1 MGRGRSRFAQ
11 QTPGGRQSKYGLTG
25 VPKNS
30 RISVDMDKYRR
41 NLPET
46 RLVGT
51 IVKRAGSQCWIIWDV
66 EPDVPHPYPE
76 GDVRYW
82 VDSGRARIQ
91 QPSKETLITK
101 MLKEK
106 K

>member
-11 QTPGGRQSKYGLTG
+11 QGSTKSGRYGLTG
-25 VPKNS
+25 VPRNS
-30 RISVDMDKYRR
+30 RIAVDMDAYRR
-41 NLPET
+41 GRPET
-46 RLVGT
+46 IWTGT
-51 IVKRAGSQCWIIWDV
+51 IVKRVSMTCWIVWDDFDE
-66 EPDVPHPYPE
+66 EPYPYPE

-91 QPSKETLITK
+91 QPVKETLITK

>member
-11 QTPGGRQSKYGLTG
+11 QTQGGRTSRYGLTG

-41 NLPET
+41 GREED
-46 RLVGT
+46 RWVGT
-51 IVKRAGSQCWIIWDV
+51 IVRRAASRCWIQWDGA
-66 EPDVPHPYPE
+66 E
-76 GDVRYW
+76 GVSEYNDADVRYW

-91 QPSKETLITK
+91 HPVKETLITK
-101 MLKEK
+101 IVKGTD
-106 K
+106 